1 MLLKQSRKQHEM
13 SEKKAEFKANSK
25 EAIENKIKRLYQAL
39 KNNASMNIEHF
50 ESVYRQISILT
61 TKLNNLK

>member
-1 MLLKQSRKQHEM
+1 M

-25 EAIENKIKRLYQAL
+25 EVIENKITRLYEAL
-39 KNNASMNIEHF
+39 KNNASMKIEHF

-61 TKLNNLK
+61 TKLNNLR

>member
-1 MLLKQSRKQHEM
+1 M

-25 EAIENKIKRLYQAL
+25 EAIESKIKHLYDAL
-39 KNNASMNIEHF
+39 KNNASMQVEHF

-61 TKLNNLK
+61 TKLNNLR

>member
-1 MLLKQSRKQHEM
+1 MLLKQRAKQHKM

-25 EAIENKIKRLYQAL
+25 EAIESKIKRLYEVL
-39 KNNASMNIEHF
+39 KNNASMKIEHF

-61 TKLNNLK
+61 TKLNNLR

>member
-1 MLLKQSRKQHEM
+1 M

-25 EAIENKIKRLYQAL
+25 EAIENKIKRLYDAL
-39 KNNASMNIEHF
+39 KNNSSMKIEHF

-61 TKLNNLK
+61 TKLNNLR

>member
-25 EAIENKIKRLYQAL
+25 EAIESKITRLYEAL
-39 KNNASMNIEHF
+39 KNSASMKIEHF

>member
-1 MLLKQSRKQHEM
+1 MLLKQRTKQHEM

-25 EAIENKIKRLYQAL
+25 EAIENKIKCLYEAL
-39 KNNASMNIEHF
+39 KNNASMKIEHF

-61 TKLNNLK
+61 TKLNNLR

>member
-1 MLLKQSRKQHEM
+1 MLLKQRTKQHEM

-25 EAIENKIKRLYQAL
+25 EAIESKITRLYDAL
-39 KNNASMNIEHF
+39 KSNASMKNEHF

-61 TKLNNLK
+61 TKLNNLR

>member
-1 MLLKQSRKQHEM
+1 M

-25 EAIENKIKRLYQAL
+25 EAIENKIKYLYDAL
-39 KNNASMNIEHF
+39 KNNASMKIEHF

>member
-1 MLLKQSRKQHEM
+1 MLLKQRTKQHEM

-25 EAIENKIKRLYQAL
+25 EAIENKITRLYEAL
-39 KNNASMNIEHF
+39 KNNASMKIEHF

-61 TKLNNLK
+61 TKLNNLR

>member
-1 MLLKQSRKQHEM
+1 MLLTQRTKQHEM

-25 EAIENKIKRLYQAL
+25 EAIENKIKRLYEAL
-39 KNNASMNIEHF
+39 KNNTSMKIEHF

-61 TKLNNLK
+61 TKLNNLR